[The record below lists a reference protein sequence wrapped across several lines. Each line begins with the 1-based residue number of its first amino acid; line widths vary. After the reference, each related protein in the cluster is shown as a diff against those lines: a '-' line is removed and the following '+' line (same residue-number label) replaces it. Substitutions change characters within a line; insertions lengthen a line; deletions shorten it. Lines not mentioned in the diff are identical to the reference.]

1 MPIKRIS
8 SATTYTSTRLAGLQ
22 ASSKER
28 RDRTVQQLQ
37 EALDKLHG
45 EADMLVSE
53 RKPITLAAIAR
64 AGGPIWQTI
73 KRNPEAR
80 QLWEDH
86 KPQPP
91 HSKLKK
97 TKDPVL
103 SYSRADLLAHYR
115 AEHDRVANLTTRLTA
130 EIEARTSVETRYH
143 NALAQL
149 LARDAR
155 IAALEAEL
163 AKYEQFLS
171 NARTGRTKQE
181 HEC

>member
-1 MPIKRIS
+1 
-8 SATTYTSTRLAGLQ
+8 
-22 ASSKER
+22 
-28 RDRTVQQLQ
+28 
-37 EALDKLHG
+37 
-45 EADMLVSE
+45 MLVSE

-115 AEHDRVANLTTRLTA
+115 ADHDRVANLTDSPDSRN
-130 EIEARTSVETRYH
+130 RGPVPVVETRYH

-149 LARDAR
+149 LAKDAR